1 MIMYLLTV
9 EQIADIT
16 GCNPHSIKNHMGIL
30 GSPVAFRTSSTRG
43 KKPYFY
49 AMTFDDLRKIS
60 SMNIK
65 YRCPQLMHENGYTL
79 PRYRLISGSKDGKYP
94 SHYVYDTESKVAY
107 KCDKYGT
114 SMLAVAPDG
123 VLQVVP
129 ESEIDDRYSRVM
141 NVSVAEDAEGLDNVK
156 STNYKKE
163 NGSDK
168 KLDDYL
174 LDVVSQVADIVAEDK
189 FSEVT
194 FNKFKV
200 NGKQLT
206 VTVKV
211 E

>member
-1 MIMYLLTV
+1 MIKYLLTV

-49 AMTFDDLRKIS
+49 AMTFDALREIS
-60 SMNIK
+60 NMNMK
-65 YRCPQLMHENGYTL
+65 YKCPQLMHENGY
-79 PRYRLISGSKDGKYP
+79 PSPKYRLMSGSKDGKYS
-94 SHYVYDTESKVAY
+94 SHYVYDTESKIAY
-107 KCDKYGT
+107 RCDKYGT
-114 SMLAVAPDG
+114 SILVVAPDG
-123 VLQVVP
+123 VLRVVP
-129 ESEIDDRYSRVM
+129 ESKIDDSYSRVM
-141 NVSVAEDAEGLDNVK
+141 NVSVAEDAVGLDNVK
-156 STNYKKE
+156 PTNYRKE

-174 LDVVSQVADIVAEDK
+174 LDIVSQVADIVAEGR
-189 FSEVT
+189 FSGVT

-206 VTVKV
+206 ITVKV